1 MAARSTVLNHHH
13 DSERC
18 PEQGN
23 DGLLIHNGWERGI
36 LAWWGEWLL
45 QVVQEDYELLNGEIF
60 YNLKEAQIVI
70 EQWR

>member
-1 MAARSTVLNHHH
+1 VAARSTVLNHHH

-23 DGLLIHNGWERGI
+23 
-36 LAWWGEWLL
+36 
-45 QVVQEDYELLNGEIF
+45 ELLNGEIL
-60 YNLKEAQIVI
+60 YNLNEAQIVI